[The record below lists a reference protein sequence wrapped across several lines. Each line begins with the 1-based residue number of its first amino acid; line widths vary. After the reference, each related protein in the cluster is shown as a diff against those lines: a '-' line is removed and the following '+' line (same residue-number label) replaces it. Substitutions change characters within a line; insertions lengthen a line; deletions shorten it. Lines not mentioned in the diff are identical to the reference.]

1 MKSLLSLQS
10 KTVEK
15 PSPAAKP
22 ASKPVSKPKPD
33 PNQSM
38 PKITKKVIED
48 PKKKKPKDEVM
59 ERYDEK
65 LAVMSRKS
73 FFCHQTSFL
82 WVRSKM
88 DLDGLSSIYPGSI
101 SPLKGPS
108 NFI

>member
-1 MKSLLSLQS
+1 MKSFLSLQS
-10 KTVEK
+10 KAVEK
-15 PSPAAKP
+15 PSAASKP
-22 ASKPVSKPKPD
+22 ASKPVPKPKPD

-73 FFCHQTSFL
+73 FF
-82 WVRSKM
+82 
-88 DLDGLSSIYPGSI
+88 LSSNEFFMSQVQNGLRRS
-101 SPLKGPS
+101 
-108 NFI
+108 F